1 MKRTAKLITAIL
13 CLAALLVSSLC
24 SCQPTPKNEEVEN
37 DSLWAFDSIGEVEII
52 NENKSQSFIDSH
64 LALVKSW
71 YAVNYTT
78 GGIVKT
84 KSDVIAFKDGN
95 VTKVHFGGS
104 GDASYVNGISVYPG
118 FTAYESEFGTYSGS
132 DINIVDVNEEIVDAY
147 IRDGVLILIHED
159 LTLRAEIRFTK
170 TTQDAVTIQ

>member
-1 MKRTAKLITAIL
+1 MKRTVKLIAAL
-13 CLAALLVSSLC
+13 VCLAALLVSSLC

-37 DSLWAFDSIGEVEII
+37 ESLWSFDSIGEVEII

-64 LALVKSW
+64 LALIKSW
-71 YAVNYTT
+71 YAVNYTS

-84 KSDVIAFKDGN
+84 KSDVIAFKDGT
-95 VTKVHFGGS
+95 VTKIHFGGS
-104 GDASYVNGISVYPG
+104 GDPSYYNGVNVYSG
-118 FTAYESEFGTYSGS
+118 YELYERDFGTYSGS
-132 DINIVDVNEEIVDAY
+132 DINIVDENEEIVDAY

-170 TTQDAVTIQ
+170 TTQESLTQ